1 MAARA
6 TLTDGVTSVALDFHF
21 DAEGLISSVRAATR
35 YRMVNGALVATPWQG
50 RFWSYTVRDGIGIPL
65 EGEVAWELPEGVAL
79 LAWTRH
85 TDRLRIRAM
94 MERVHHTNGSNTH
107 RELKLDPFS
116 PTWSFELFRS
126 LQGGAQCRGPQ
137 EYSLIYPGAQG
148 RVAEHIW

>member
-1 MAARA
+1 
-6 TLTDGVTSVALDFHF
+6 
-21 DAEGLISSVRAATR
+21 
-35 YRMVNGALVATPWQG
+35 MVNGALVATPWQG

-65 EGEVAWELPEGVAL
+65 EGEVAWNFLRVVAL

-116 PTWSFELFRS
+116 PTWSFELFGHCKAVRNAEGHRS
-126 LQGGAQCRGPQ
+126 IASYIL
-137 EYSLIYPGAQG
+137 ELQG